1 MKTDDLIQMLSSGA
15 EAVDPHLFRRRY
27 TAALGMGV
35 AGAAMLMLM
44 TLGLRPH
51 LGLAAQ
57 STMFWG
63 KVVFPVLVLSGA
75 LLLVIRLCR
84 PGRMLGVAPLGVIA
98 PVLAIWMA
106 AGISLFGASTS
117 EREQMIFGQTWTVC
131 PFNIATLAV
140 PAFIGAIWAMRGF
153 APTRPPLAGAASGLL
168 AGAVGA
174 LVYALH
180 CPEDFAPFVAIWYV
194 LGMLIPALV
203 GGVLGPRL
211 LRW

>member
-1 MKTDDLIQMLSSGA
+1 MKTDDLIQMLSSGV

-27 TAALGMGV
+27 VAALGMGV

-44 TLGLRPH
+44 TLGLRQH

-57 STMFWG
+57 SMMFWG
-63 KVVFPVLVLSGA
+63 KIMFPALVLSGA
-75 LLLVIRLCR
+75 LLLVFRLCR
-84 PGRMLGVAPLGVIA
+84 PGRILGVAPWGVIA
-98 PVLAIWMA
+98 PVLAIWIA
-106 AGISLFGASTS
+106 AGISLFGASPI
-117 EREQMIFGQTWTVC
+117 ERGQMIFGQTWTVC
-131 PFNIATLAV
+131 PFNIAMLAV
-140 PAFIGAIWAMRGF
+140 PAFAGAFWAMRGF
-153 APTRPPLAGAASGLL
+153 APTRPALAGAASGLL

-180 CPEDFAPFVAIWYV
+180 CPEDFAPFVATWYV